1 MLTGARG
8 VPVWVRAE
16 VSSLLFGLA
25 LLVVLIGLY
34 LWARRRADSIRQQAA
49 QREQAAMAM
58 VLSAPPAAEKPKQKE
73 VEQIDH
79 AYASCSGARPERP
92 LWTSSRRT
100 ASSR

>member
-1 MLTGARG
+1 
-8 VPVWVRAE
+8 

-34 LWARRRADSIRQQAA
+34 LWARRRSDSIRQQAA

-79 AYASCSGARPERP
+79 AALIRQAHGEAAEQDKASKDLPPIEYDRRPPR
-92 LWTSSRRT
+92 
-100 ASSR
+100 AN